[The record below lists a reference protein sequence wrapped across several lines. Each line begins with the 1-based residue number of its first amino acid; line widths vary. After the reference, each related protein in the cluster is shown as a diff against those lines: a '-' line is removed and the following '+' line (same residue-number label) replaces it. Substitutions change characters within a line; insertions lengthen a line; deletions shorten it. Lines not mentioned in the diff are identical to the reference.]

1 MNSQKRLLVDPL
13 LWFVLGIG
21 VFSGAM
27 QNLLVITF
35 PVFRRTFSTNLE
47 SLGTMQSV
55 VFGSALVFSL
65 LSGWITLKL
74 GLRQAVLLNLT
85 LLALTLAALGAAP
98 DFAFVLLLA
107 SCLGFTVAGLE
118 VFPNALIGSAF
129 LDRRQIVYLLS
140 GVSIAVGSGF
150 GAAAIGKWLRDTEL
164 LSWGWR
170 AGYGGLAGIVILFTL
185 TGAFLQALKTM
196 SHQAPSGSGSVAKKE
211 VVIIL
216 HRWPI
221 YLVGVAML
229 LHGLAQVGIVSWLG
243 ALFQSRLSI
252 DTAQAAYLLSANGT
266 GFLLGRMVLSW
277 VTTRV
282 HMPDLLLLACCS
294 GLGAVGYFGT
304 LAAPTYLM
312 GLILFFLSGMIV
324 CGNGPAMYSYVA
336 GQFPSVQSSAFGL
349 LLMFGYL
356 GSVAGPYLIGIIG
369 ARFGIERA
377 VWCIPLFSLCLCMLA
392 LVGYVVENKRRL
404 RVDFQNVSETVRE

>member
-1 MNSQKRLLVDPL
+1 MRSPRRLLVDPL

-21 VFSGAM
+21 VFSGTM

-35 PVFRRTFSTNLE
+35 PVFRRTFSAGLE

-55 VFGSALVFSL
+55 LFGSALVFSL
-65 LSGWITLKL
+65 LSGWITIKL
-74 GLRQAVLLNLT
+74 GLRRAVLFNLT
-85 LLALTLAALGAAP
+85 LLALTLAAIGAAP
-98 DFAFVLLLA
+98 DFAFVLVLA
-107 SCLGFTVAGLE
+107 SCLGFTVAGLD

-140 GVSIAVGSGF
+140 GVSIAVGSGL
-150 GAAAIGKWLRDTEL
+150 GAAAIGKWLRDTEQF
-164 LSWGWR
+164 SWGWR

-185 TGAFLQALKTM
+185 AGCFLPALKTM
-196 SHQAPSGSGSVAKKE
+196 KSQALGGSGSLAKKE
-211 VVIIL
+211 VISIL
-216 HRWPI
+216 RRWPI
-221 YLVGVAML
+221 YLAGVAMF

-243 ALFQSRLSI
+243 LLFQSRLSI

-266 GFLLGRMVLSW
+266 GFLLGRMLLSL
-277 VTTRV
+277 VTTKV

-294 GLGAVGYFGT
+294 GLGALGYFAT
-304 LAAPTYLM
+304 LSAPSYLT
-312 GLILFFLSGMIV
+312 GLILFFLSGMVV
-324 CGNGPAMYSYVA
+324 CGNGPAMYSYIA
-336 GQFPSVQSSAFGL
+336 GQFQSVQSSAFGL

-392 LVGYVVENKRRL
+392 LVGYAIEIRRKL
-404 RVDFQNVSETVRE
+404 QVNSRNM